1 MRVAILISFT
11 KNKEGEKSETVS
23 KLLLFVVVE
32 TRNLKA
38 DRTEKE
44 SEKQNSLVS
53 TNSCS
58 YDDVKGALSGIH
70 VFDKRCKGIE
80 IDMQTD
86 TKLKPR
92 KVRISLTRS
101 WLAFPWLPFPRL

>member
-1 MRVAILISFT
+1 MLSSTFDST
-11 KNKEGEKSETVS
+11 K
-23 KLLLFVVVE
+23 VVVE

-92 KVRISLTRS
+92 KVKISLASS
-101 WLAFPWLPFPRL
+101 WLAFPWLPFPRR